1 MNNLL
6 LTMLAFCGMFHGCE
20 SGHEIYI
27 EPECNTLIINTFT
40 HNNSMLTNRHFS
52 LKNDTFE
59 LQSSYGEIYNYSSV
73 SQSSE
78 SVLEECTETFA
89 HESFSYKT
97 HTDDLAPK
105 ISAGLW
111 FRFSDTIAEPVLSLI
126 VGSFLSYTSVNGM
139 SAINDNSAYPT
150 NNKVSFHSSLSVMDT
165 TYNEVY
171 LMEKNDYLEKEIR
184 GIVYS
189 VKQGILG
196 FYRSEEIY
204 WKVL

>member
-1 MNNLL
+1 
-6 LTMLAFCGMFHGCE
+6 
-20 SGHEIYI
+20 
-27 EPECNTLIINTFT
+27 
-40 HNNSMLTNRHFS
+40 
-52 LKNDTFE
+52 
-59 LQSSYGEIYNYSSV
+59 
-73 SQSSE
+73 
-78 SVLEECTETFA
+78 
-89 HESFSYKT
+89 
-97 HTDDLAPK
+97 
-105 ISAGLW
+105 
-111 FRFSDTIAEPVLSLI
+111 
-126 VGSFLSYTSVNGM
+126 M

-171 LMEKNDYLEKEIR
+171 LIEKNDYLEKEIR